1 LNDSAF
7 DIGEI
12 IDAFK
17 RRAWLLVASIVVL
30 TPIGL
35 LVALLLPPSYSSTAR
50 ILVQSQQIPND
61 LVRTTVEVAA
71 GERLALIQ
79 QRLTTRSSLL
89 EMSERM
95 QLYENRPRMSRTE
108 IVEDIRDSI
117 EIEEIALGGRRA
129 ARRGDAL
136 ASAFTVTYRA
146 ESPVVAARV
155 ANELVTMVLR
165 DNIENRSRRASETRE
180 FLQKKKQDLATELS
194 RAETAIAGFKAENA
208 GSLPETLNS
217 RQDELLSV
225 QQRVFE
231 LETQR
236 LTLDSGRRELEDAI
250 DRGLTF
256 AQAGGSRSPAEQQLE
271 VLKRQLAEARGI
283 FSASHPKIKALQASI
298 ASLEASIASEG
309 GGSAADDG
317 VTSSRTELSRR
328 LGRVQR
334 QLDLL
339 DKEINTHRERMTE
352 LRDTIAKTPDVEIA
366 LDALLRNRD
375 ALAKQLQDATLKE
388 AQAADGEI
396 LEVNRQAERFE
407 ILEQAQI
414 PEEPDSPPRKLISI
428 ASFGGSIAIG
438 VALIILM
445 ELLNRTIRTTRGL
458 VAQVGIAPIVAIPL
472 IRTAEENT
480 KRRVSTA
487 VYLLLLLA
495 LGAAFLFL
503 IDQYVAPLDRL
514 ITNLMDDAKLTPLVE
529 EAREKVGALMHQ
541 GKGLLRG
548 LFGSL

>member
-1 LNDSAF
+1 MNDSAF

-12 IDAFK
+12 VDAFK
-17 RRAWLLVASIVVL
+17 RRAWILVASIVVL

-89 EMSERM
+89 DMAERM

-108 IVEDIRDSI
+108 IVEDIRSSI

-129 ARRGDAL
+129 ARRDTL

-146 ESPVVAARV
+146 ESPVIAARV

-165 DNIENRSRRASETRE
+165 DNIENRSRRASETRQ
-180 FLQKKKQDLATELS
+180 FLQKKKQDLATDLS
-194 RAETAIAGFKAENA
+194 RAETAIADFKAENA
-208 GSLPETLNS
+208 GALPETMNS
-217 RQDELLSV
+217 RQDELLNV

-256 AQAGGSRSPAEQQLE
+256 AQAGGGRTQAEQQLE

-283 FSASHPKIKALQASI
+283 FSGSHPKIKALQASI

-309 GGSAADDG
+309 GGVGDDG
-317 VTSSRTELSRR
+317 VASSRSELRRR
-328 LGRVQR
+328 LERVQR
-334 QLDLL
+334 QLDLM
-339 DKEINTHRERMTE
+339 DKEINSHSERMAE
-352 LRDTIAKTPDVEIA
+352 LRDSIARTPDVEIA

-375 ALAKQLQDATLKE
+375 ALAAQLQDATLKE

-428 ASFGGSIAIG
+428 AGFGGSIAMG
-438 VALIILM
+438 FALIILV

-458 VAQVGIAPIVAIPL
+458 VAHVGIAPIVAIPL
-472 IRTAEENT
+472 IRTTEENA

-495 LGAAFLFL
+495 LGAGFLFL

-514 ITNLMDDAKLTPLVE
+514 VANMIDDANLTPLVE
-529 EAREKVGALMHQ
+529 EAREKVALLMQQ
-541 GKGLLRG
+541 GRGLLRD
-548 LFGSL
+548 LLGSL